1 MSSALTITG
10 SKVLDATVLV
20 LLIAYISSW
29 ISSVYRLSHIPG
41 PRGWGWSIFPWL
53 KLHTR
58 TDLLDQFNNLTIEY
72 GPLVRVG
79 PKTLI
84 CSDPDVMR
92 RLSAPRSPYVRAD
105 WYYAMRLNPGEDN
118 IFSTLDETRHDALRR
133 KMAAGYSG
141 KENASLERDVD
152 DCLLELIDL
161 INRKYI
167 SKGGDIK
174 HMDLARKIA
183 FFTTDI
189 MSKVAFDGQFHDL
202 RDDKDNMGYIEELEN
217 LFPNVTWTAT
227 VPGFLKVMTKLGLLQ
242 KMAAAG
248 DGSMGVQKVKS
259 IASAN
264 VSKRFDAEGK
274 AKENN
279 KQDMLGSFLR
289 HGLTQD
295 EAKQESVLNLL
306 VLFMKEW
313 CQEC

>member
-1 MSSALTITG
+1 
-10 SKVLDATVLV
+10 
-20 LLIAYISSW
+20 
-29 ISSVYRLSHIPG
+29 
-41 PRGWGWSIFPWL
+41 
-53 KLHTR
+53 
-58 TDLLDQFNNLTIEY
+58 
-72 GPLVRVG
+72 
-79 PKTLI
+79 
-84 CSDPDVMR
+84 
-92 RLSAPRSPYVRAD
+92 
-105 WYYAMRLNPGEDN
+105 
-118 IFSTLDETRHDALRR
+118 
-133 KMAAGYSG
+133 
-141 KENASLERDVD
+141 
-152 DCLLELIDL
+152 
-161 INRKYI
+161 
-167 SKGGDIK
+167 
-174 HMDLARKIA
+174 
-183 FFTTDI
+183 
-189 MSKVAFDGQFHDL
+189 
-202 RDDKDNMGYIEELEN
+202 
-217 LFPNVTWTAT
+217 VTWTAT